1 MFICG
6 NNYTIGEVG
15 KLIYSTIKT
24 RIFFPGARLI
34 RSPFYIRGKK
44 RVTYGL
50 GFSTG
55 YGCRF
60 EAIPGTKNDSKNRI
74 KIGSHVHI
82 GDRVHIVATD
92 NVTIGDNVLLASN
105 IFISDCNH
113 GKYSGDNQSLPTT
126 PPDERELHGSPVYIG
141 NNVWIGENVCVLTGV
156 TIGNGA
162 IIGANSVVTKDI
174 PANSICAG
182 VPARVIKRF
191 DSNQG
196 RWNPASTTI

>member
-15 KLIYSTIKT
+15 KLIYSTLKT
-24 RIFFPGARLI
+24 RLFFPGARLI

-44 RVTYGL
+44 RVSLGL

-60 EAIPGTKNDSKNRI
+60 EAIPTAKNDSNIRI
-74 KIGSHVHI
+74 KIGDNVHI
-82 GDRVHIVATD
+82 GDRVHIVALD
-92 NVTIGDNVLLASN
+92 AVSIGDNTLLASN

-113 GKYSGDNQSLPTT
+113 GRYSGANQSSPTE
-126 PPDERELHGSPVYIG
+126 PPDERELHGSPVSIG
-141 NNVWIGENVCVLTGV
+141 NNVWIGENVCVLAGV
-156 TIGNGA
+156 TIGDGA

-174 PANSICAG
+174 PANTISVGA
-182 VPARVIKRF
+182 PAKVIKQF
-191 DSNQG
+191 NNTLNQWDS
-196 RWNPASTTI
+196 I